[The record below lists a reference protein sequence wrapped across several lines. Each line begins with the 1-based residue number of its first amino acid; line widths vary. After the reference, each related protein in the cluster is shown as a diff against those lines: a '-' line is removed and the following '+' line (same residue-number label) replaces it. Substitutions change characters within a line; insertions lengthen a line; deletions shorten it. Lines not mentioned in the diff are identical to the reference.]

1 MEKKIQ
7 LDLGHVK
14 IVELL
19 IKNGAKVDIKNI
31 YGKTPLYLAA
41 RFGKS

>member
-1 MEKKIQ
+1 MEKIQ

-31 YGKTPLYLAA
+31 YGKTSLYLAA
-41 RFGKS
+41 RFGMS